1 MQDRKVDTFHSKAV
15 LTKPN
20 GSLIGL
26 VGTIVDISS
35 QKAAERALLHAKE
48 AAESANRSKSEFLAN
63 MSHEIRTPMNGII
76 GMTDLVLSSAL
87 EKHQREYLE
96 VVKASADALLEIIND
111 ILDFSKIEAGKMSL
125 ETISFDLSQ
134 LVPDTLRTLTLR
146 AQQSG
151 LELALDLDP
160 DIPDFVLGDPG
171 RLRQILTNLVG
182 NAIKFTRTGE
192 IVVRARLLH
201 RDADLARLEIS
212 VSDSGI
218 GIPLEKQRQVFEAFE
233 QEDGST
239 TRRFGGTGLGSFDH
253 QAPGRHD
260 GRRDVRVE
268 PGRQRQHLH
277 CRRLIQNRPAQPTC
291 R

>member
-1 MQDRKVDTFHSKAV
+1 MPVYLKDPQGRYLRLNKAFRKSFSINVDEWLGKTAFDLLSAENARAHTERDRDLMESGSAQTFESLLALKDRKVDTLHSKAA
-15 LTKPN
+15 LIKPD

-35 QKAAERALLHAKE
+35 QKTAERALLHAKE

-96 VVKASADALLEIIND
+96 VVKASADALLDIIND

-125 ETISFDLSQ
+125 ESISFDLSQ

-160 DIPDFVLGDPG
+160 EIPDFVLSDPEDYG
-171 RLRQILTNLVG
+171 R
-182 NAIKFTRTGE
+182 F
-192 IVVRARLLH
+192 
-201 RDADLARLEIS
+201 
-212 VSDSGI
+212 
-218 GIPLEKQRQVFEAFE
+218 
-233 QEDGST
+233 
-239 TRRFGGTGLGSFDH
+239 
-253 QAPGRHD
+253 
-260 GRRDVRVE
+260 
-268 PGRQRQHLH
+268 
-277 CRRLIQNRPAQPTC
+277 
-291 R
+291 